1 MLINIHTHFS
11 TGRTIEV
18 VSRTFNEQLN
28 GIYSFGIHPWQSE
41 TYQQLVDKVNIQ
53 IKDKYCIAIGE
64 IGLDKLKGPDLE
76 IQKSVFID
84 QLKIAEENNLPVI
97 LHCVRSWNELQLIK
111 KNIQPKQPWI
121 FHGFT
126 KSSILP
132 EVLNE
137 KIMISIGSAILNNS
151 TLQKSLNTIPNDQL
165 FLETD
170 ESEVPIS
177 AIYEKVS
184 ELKNIPLQQ
193 LEELIENNFKRVFKK
208 WTTGLNEQNF

>member
-18 VSRTFNEQLN
+18 VSRTFDEELN

-41 TYQQLVDKVNIQ
+41 TYQQLVNKVNLQ

-76 IQKSVFID
+76 IQKSVFIH

-97 LHCVRSWNELQLIK
+97 LHCVRSWNELKLIK
-111 KNIQPKQPWI
+111 RNCQPKQPWI

-126 KSSILP
+126 KSSILK

-137 KIMISIGSAILNNS
+137 QIMVSIGAAILNNS

-177 AIYEKVS
+177 TIYEKVS

-193 LEELIENNFKRVFKK
+193 LVELIENNFKRVFTK
-208 WTTGLNEQNF
+208 WTTGLNVQNF